1 MATTLPLSTR
11 PMKVDHES
19 FNSTESID
27 THLGNYGVVHMV
39 HVDGHVDGS
48 RNLWS
53 GVYLDIGS

>member
-39 HVDGHVDGS
+39 HVDGHVSGS
-48 RNLWS
+48 RKLQS
-53 GVYLDIGS
+53 GVHLEIGS